1 LPGTNTLAYLALS
14 SKTKEKRFFQHGR
27 QMNSTL
33 VGFSAKPFY
42 RVVTVVVND
51 SNIYKEIIL
60 LDEREG

>member
-1 LPGTNTLAYLALS
+1 
-14 SKTKEKRFFQHGR
+14 
-27 QMNSTL
+27 MNSTL